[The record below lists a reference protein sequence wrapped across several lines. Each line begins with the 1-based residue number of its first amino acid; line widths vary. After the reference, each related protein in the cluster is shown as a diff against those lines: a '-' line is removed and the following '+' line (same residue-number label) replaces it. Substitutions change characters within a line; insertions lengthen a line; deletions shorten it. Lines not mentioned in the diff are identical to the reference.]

1 MAVKIY
7 VLSTMLVLAGVVP
20 PLAHAQLGGIIGGI
34 LTGRVD
40 VRGVVPC
47 GVGNSINLSTNS
59 VFPNATVQM
68 RCNNNVVG
76 STTTDAKGAFTIDT
90 VLPITLLSNLLGC
103 NVFVATPLVTC
114 NASLSSAGNLVA
126 QLEGIFTS
134 ILGVTNLVTGNF
146 TVQQT
151 IT

>member
-7 VLSTMLVLAGVVP
+7 VVLTMLVFAGVVP
-20 PLAHAQLGGIIGGI
+20 PLAHAQLGLGNIVGL
-34 LTGRVD
+34 LTGLLSVT
-40 VRGVVPC
+40 GIVPC
-47 GVGNSINLSTNS
+47 SVGNSINLSTTG
-59 VFPNATVQM
+59 FANATVQL